1 MAITAAND
9 TPGLEFTDFEY
20 KVKGSTTIYQG
31 TLVVTSDGYA
41 KSGVKATGLKI
52 LGIAKTTVVNAG
64 ADGAEVIV
72 CAGPVAQNGKRLL
85 FKLANDATDP
95 VTQAHVGG
103 PCYVFDN
110 FTVTSLATGSTQC
123 GTVRRV
129 DSDGVWFELVS

>member
-20 KVKGSTTIYQG
+20 LVKGSTTIYQG

-52 LGIAKTTVVNAG
+52 LGVAKSTVVNAG
-64 ADGAEVIV
+64 ADGAEKIV

-85 FKLANDATDP
+85 FKFANDATDP
-95 VTQAHVGG
+95 LTQAHVGG
-103 PCYVFDN
+103 PAYVFDN
-110 FTVTSLATGSTQC
+110 FTMTSLSTGATQG
-123 GTVRRV
+123 GVLRRV
-129 DSDGVWFELVS
+129 DSDGVWIELVS